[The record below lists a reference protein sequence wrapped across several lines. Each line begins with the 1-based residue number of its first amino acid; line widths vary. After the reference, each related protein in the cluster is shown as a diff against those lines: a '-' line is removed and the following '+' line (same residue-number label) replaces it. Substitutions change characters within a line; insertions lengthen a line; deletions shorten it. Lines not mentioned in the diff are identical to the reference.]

1 MKLYL
6 ILKDSNYKLSQFKPE
21 EITDLEN
28 SIFLKQTAKNN
39 LPYING
45 VLLLQTKN
53 INEFFIKND
62 SIQKINSSFHQQ
74 LKKSQVKYKNIL
86 IARSGSFGK
95 ASIYLD
101 KTIVNSAD
109 IIILESNNNIINS
122 FYLVA
127 FLNSQIGVSQLLRF
141 ASGGLQGH
149 VNLTIL
155 ENLLVPILKSNFQK
169 IIELIITKAY
179 SNLELSK
186 QLYQEAEELLLT
198 ELGLKIGNQ
207 RKIISQ

>member
-53 INEFFIKND
+53 INEFFINND